1 MGIANNL
8 ADALLQ
14 ALTPPDLYEG
24 QLMQEP
30 MVLYRSVSL
39 PELVDIARR
48 GVVSGGGNTFNAFD
62 PRPDVFFADKI
73 DDLLIGH
80 GEHVPRQVTFAMRGH
95 VSSRRIDLVRELITR
110 RADFILAQL
119 DDDRVAY
126 DRYSADDFRLGFLVS
141 KFRRLSFRTR
151 RGNGQTYAQHFRALR
166 RLLRKQ
172 EALAADY
179 DREWHLRHRAAER
192 HLRDLPYSSAIL
204 VTRPISGG
212 CVYSTASGFCGHGE
226 REYGFRLGQ
235 VTLADL
241 AEIILIKDRRE
252 AGRIPAAGVAG
263 LGNTMNLCIVAKERI
278 TGADE

>member
-1 MGIANNL
+1 MAIAINL

-14 ALTPPDLYEG
+14 ALTPPDLYVG
-24 QLMQEP
+24 QPMLEP
-30 MVLYRSVSL
+30 VVLYRSVSL
-39 PELVDIARR
+39 PELSDIARR

-73 DDLLIGH
+73 DDLLVGH

-95 VSSRRIDLVRELITR
+95 VSSRRIDLVRDLITR

-126 DRYSADDFRLGFLVS
+126 DRYSSEDFRLGFLVS

-151 RGNGQTYAQHFRALR
+151 RGNGQTYARHFRALR

-179 DREWHLRHRAAER
+179 DREWQLRHQAAVGR
-192 HLRDLPYSSAIL
+192 MRDLPYSSAIL

-226 REYGFRLGQ
+226 REYGFRQGQ
-235 VTLADL
+235 LTLADL

-252 AGRIPAAGVAG
+252 VGRIPVAG
-263 LGNTMNLCIVAKERI
+263 L
-278 TGADE
+278 ADLPSSLGL